1 MECLLLTMVKQVKDR
16 LGQAGISQQ
25 LGRKCDDKIS
35 RRVLILPKI
44 SLDLSTN
51 LPSKSNLPLLDPA
64 TVALPASIPSKGEK
78 EETRPICIFTE
89 EPLVLSVSDTAKKQ
103 LRFLSGI
110 CEEEKNERSNYTLQH
125 PQSRQPA
132 TPDNVQGFTIRPFP
146 GFENCVPWTLQPAS
160 LTKCKD

>member
-1 MECLLLTMVKQVKDR
+1 MQRNTE
-16 LGQAGISQQ
+16 I
-25 LGRKCDDKIS
+25 IN
-35 RRVLILPKI
+35 LIFDKI

-78 EETRPICIFTE
+78 EETPRPICIFTE